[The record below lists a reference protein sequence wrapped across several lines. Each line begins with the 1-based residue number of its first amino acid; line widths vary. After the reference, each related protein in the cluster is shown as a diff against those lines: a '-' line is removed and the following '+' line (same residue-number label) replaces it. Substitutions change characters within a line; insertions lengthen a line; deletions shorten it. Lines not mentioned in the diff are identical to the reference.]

1 MILKYI
7 NEQNK
12 PFNAQT
18 IFDNLH
24 KEVKKAYVVRILAQ
38 LAQDGKIVEKEFGKS
53 KVYFADQNQ
62 FPVVEESEFQKM
74 DEEINGLEEEMKS
87 LQNEIGVL
95 KSEQKEL
102 DSALTDADLE
112 KEISSLTTETQ
123 QMQERVNNLQG
134 WVWMWVMKVGRR

>member
-38 LAQDGKIVEKEFGKS
+38 LAQE
-53 KVYFADQNQ
+53 
-62 FPVVEESEFQKM
+62 
-74 DEEINGLEEEMKS
+74 
-87 LQNEIGVL
+87 
-95 KSEQKEL
+95 
-102 DSALTDADLE
+102 
-112 KEISSLTTETQ
+112 
-123 QMQERVNNLQG
+123 
-134 WVWMWVMKVGRR
+134 